1 MSFSHSVSGILSLQ
15 LPRYHYRTK
24 LLPNCSEVAAAAA
37 AQVEGAISQLTLA
50 FPPSKVTKSKAR
62 LLKQYA
68 AAADDQQAELWAAAM
83 LLLLRLLDVVV
94 PSSLRRQNVIQYFNN
109 AENHTHTPH
118 RGVNRELVSAEFSSR
133 THTDGEGQKQD
144 CKVKQKLFQD

>member
-1 MSFSHSVSGILSLQ
+1 M
-15 LPRYHYRTK
+15 
-24 LLPNCSEVAAAAA
+24 
-37 AQVEGAISQLTLA
+37 EGAISQLTLA

-94 PSSLRRQNVIQYFNN
+94 PYSLRRQNVIQYFNN
-109 AENHTHTPH
+109 AENHTHKHTPH
-118 RGVNRELVSAEFSSR
+118 RGVNRELVSAEFSSH

-144 CKVKQKLFQD
+144 CKVKQKNYPRLSKIRQRQHTVPLPENHQIVPPLKQL

>member
-15 LPRYHYRTK
+15 LPRYNYRTK
-24 LLPNCSEVAAAAA
+24 LLPNCSEVGGAA

-109 AENHTHTPH
+109 AENHTHKHTPH
-118 RGVNRELVSAEFSSR
+118 RVVNRELVSAEFSSH

-144 CKVKQKLFQD
+144 CKVKQKK